1 MFPIKAK
8 DVLPIEKLVIHSVAI
23 RGQLGPIAV
32 WVTNETNNGDR
43 PGQQGQQGVNGEYNF
58 RLSPRHWTKI
68 YQGTHAP
75 SQRKYQVLD
84 FRDTPIVL
92 RPGQVR
98 SIYIHSTLEGD
109 EAIVYDNSIPQ
120 TMRARQP
127 QAGLVRRPRFE
138 DDFVSIYSGKAHL
151 SPTPFGQMPIWG
163 WGNAWRDH
171 REFVGQ
177 LQYGIV
183 YKLWNP
189 ELHHRFGGNYQDSVQ
204 SLLACQRRFE
214 SPVSMLPDECLFY
227 ILNMCR
233 WDWFQDT
240 PVTLK
245 NQRRA
250 RKRTLR
256 LVAEQARVERE
267 RLAEEAAVAAAAAA
281 PAPVPPQAA
290 VVETNARSCCDQLL
304 SSAGNNSGNN
314 RNNRDVDGDEE
325 FYDAEERPRDADAD
339 ADIEDDEDDD
349 DEEEAEA
356 RAMMIVARAGPEA
369 NGSGSDSDS
378 SEGFVDNDEDDDDD
392 DDDDDDEWIED
403 VADMN
408 GVQVQV
414 QDAAADE
421 DDESEWERQN
431 GYRADNFNFNFRDVS
446 SDEEEDEE
454 EGEGNAAAERQ
465 AWFRRHFAR
474 VHILRG
480 LAQGEQDVVV
490 DMNLGE

>member
-8 DVLPIEKLVIHSVAI
+8 DVLPIEKLVIHSVAV

-32 WVTNETNNGDR
+32 WVTNENER
-43 PGQQGQQGVNGEYNF
+43 QGQAGEYNF

-68 YQGTHAP
+68 YEGTHAP
-75 SQRKYQVLD
+75 SQRTYQVLD
-84 FRDTPIVL
+84 LRDKPIVL

-109 EAIVYDNSIPQ
+109 EAIVYDNSIPVTNTLQ
-120 TMRARQP
+120 ARRRP
-127 QAGLVRRPRFE
+127 NNGLVRRPRFE
-138 DDFVSIYSGKAHL
+138 DNLLSIYSGKAHL

-189 ELHHRFGGNYQDSVQ
+189 ELHNRFGGKYQGSVQ
-204 SLLACQRRFE
+204 ALLACQRRFE
-214 SPVSMLPDECLFY
+214 SPISMLPDECLFY

-240 PVTLK
+240 PDALK
-245 NQRRA
+245 TQRRT
-250 RKRTLR
+250 RKRRLR
-256 LVAEQARVERE
+256 LLEEQERVEQQRLEEEQA
-267 RLAEEAAVAAAAAA
+267 ATAAAAA
-281 PAPVPPQAA
+281 PAGQ
-290 VVETNARSCCDQLL
+290 ETNGARSCCDQLL
-304 SSAGNNSGNN
+304 SRDGGESNGGNRS
-314 RNNRDVDGDEE
+314 NNRDADGDEE
-325 FYDAEERPRDADAD
+325 FHDAEEHEHDADVED
-339 ADIEDDEDDD
+339 ADIEDDD
-349 DEEEAEA
+349 DEEEEA
-356 RAMMIVARAGPEA
+356 RAMMIAPRVRPDA
-369 NGSGSDSDS
+369 NGSESDS
-378 SEGFVDNDEDDDDD
+378 SEGVLEDDEDDDDD
-392 DDDDDDEWIED
+392 DDEDFDDEEEWVED
-403 VADMN
+403 VAAMN
-408 GVQVQV
+408 DVRVQGQE
-414 QDAAADE
+414 AAADE

-446 SDEEEDEE
+446 SDEDEE
-454 EGEGNAAAERQ
+454 EDDGAGNAAAERQ

-490 DMNLGE
+490 DMNLG